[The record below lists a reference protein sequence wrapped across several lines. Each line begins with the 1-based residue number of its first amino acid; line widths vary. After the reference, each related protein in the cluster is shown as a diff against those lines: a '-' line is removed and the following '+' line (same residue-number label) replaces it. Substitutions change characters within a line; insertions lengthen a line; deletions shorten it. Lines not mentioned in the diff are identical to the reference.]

1 MKKAKDKI
9 NNNSS
14 AKISAPVKTSKVKP
28 KSKIKG
34 ENKPNVIDNYDELSK
49 SKVGSVS
56 VKSGPSP
63 YGRRQGAGL
72 YEVPPSKDEIK
83 EARRK

>member
-1 MKKAKDKI
+1 MFSTDVKITNGFAK
-9 NNNSS
+9 
-14 AKISAPVKTSKVKP
+14 V
-28 KSKIKG
+28 G
-34 ENKPNVIDNYDELSK
+34 NKPGLGIEINYDELSK